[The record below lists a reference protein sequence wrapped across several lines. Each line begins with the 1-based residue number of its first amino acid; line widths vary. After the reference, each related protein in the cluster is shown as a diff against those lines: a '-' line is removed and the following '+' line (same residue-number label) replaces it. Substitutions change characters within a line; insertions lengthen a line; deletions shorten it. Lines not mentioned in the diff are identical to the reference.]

1 MRVTFICTILLLS
14 ISNLSAQVTLDD
26 YRSAVIEY
34 SHQIAIG
41 QATINGS
48 VAELSRRRK
57 GYLPMLT
64 VERTATYQ
72 SDAEGRN
79 WNWMM
84 QPVITQPIYV
94 GGATRAAVRQAEL
107 SLDISQ
113 SNLEQTEREVQYE
126 AEVAYWSLSRAQIYQ
141 QAIADY
147 LAIVASLEEIV
158 ARRFAE
164 GYTSKSDLLQ
174 VESRLSDAQYQLS
187 AAEQSYLI
195 ALHHFNTLRGMKA
208 TEEVVLHNTILDSMI
223 MPQRCTMEDILR
235 FNPEYRASMAQKE
248 SARWGIKAAGAKFLP
263 NISLKV
269 YGTMEPNRPHI
280 AGGGTNYYGGAILS
294 LSSPIF
300 HFRERRDAMNVA
312 RSEHRISEL
321 ATAELRDQLS
331 LDESNGWTNLQNSYS
346 RVKATQRNLRIA
358 QENLNISTYA
368 YNEGTATILDVL
380 QAQMSWLQ
388 IYTNTITAQ
397 YDYAIAIAAYLL
409 ITNYGER

>member
-208 TEEVVLHNTILDSMI
+208 TEEVVLQNTILDSMI

-269 YGTMEPNRPHI
+269 YSTMEPNRPHI
-280 AGGGTNYYGGAILS
+280 AGGGINYYGGAILS

-321 ATAELRDQLS
+321 ATAELFDQLS

>member
-1 MRVTFICTILLLS
+1 MRVTFICSVLLLS

-41 QATINGS
+41 QAKINGS

-113 SNLEQTEREVQYE
+113 SNLEQTKREVQYE

-208 TEEVVLHNTILDSMI
+208 TEEVVLQNTILDSMI

>member
-195 ALHHFNTLRGMKA
+195 AQHHFNTLRGMKA
-208 TEEVVLHNTILDSMI
+208 TEEVVLQNTILDSMI

-269 YGTMEPNRPHI
+269 YSTMEPNRPHI
-280 AGGGTNYYGGAILS
+280 AGGGINYYGGAILS

-321 ATAELRDQLS
+321 ATAELFDQLS